1 MTIHQLDLEAASRKY
16 AEVNGFD
23 YERHKKHL
31 NHRMRAALEEYE
43 RIKALRLAPATNVEA

>member
-1 MTIHQLDLEAASRKY
+1 MAVHPLDLEAAARKY

-31 NHRMRAALEEYE
+31 DHRMKATLEAYE
-43 RIKALRLAPATNVEA
+43 KSKALRCVVPVNMEV